1 MDSLLRRCAAALVAL
16 IALAGT
22 APVRAADPP
31 YDINVILSLSG
42 SAAFLAGSEQQA
54 LQIAATVINHD
65 GGIKGR
71 PVRFFFHDDQS
82 SPQVTV
88 QLINQIM
95 GQSPKPPVVLG

>member
-1 MDSLLRRCAAALVAL
+1 MDRLIRACAAAAL
-16 IALAGT
+16 LLA
-22 APVRAADPP
+22 AAAVLQPARAADPP

-42 SAAFLAGSEQQA
+42 SAAFLAASEQQA
-54 LQIAATVINHD
+54 IQIAEKVINRD

-71 PVRFFFHDDQS
+71 PVRFVFHDDQS

-95 GQSPKPPVVLG
+95 NQSPRPP